1 LLNRAVV
8 EYVHDADAAGVV
20 ASVSSHF
27 TLG

>member
-1 LLNRAVV
+1 VVV